1 LVNNELNLKLK
12 IMIRKI
18 TQISFAIIIV
28 LLLVSCKNTKQKIQ
42 EHVNIY
48 NSSAEFFTGKNIV
61 WTTAKGF
68 LNDSKIEIR
77 IVTDLEQNEANK
89 SVSDKELNGLLAGM
103 IKNDKIPK
111 HLVEEGVVFD
121 VYYLADNSTIL
132 AQKLI
137 SKQELAELSKDN
149 SGSGSDE
156 QVTANP

>member
-1 LVNNELNLKLK
+1 
-12 IMIRKI
+12 MIRKI

-42 EHVNIY
+42 EHVNVY
-48 NSSAEFFTGKNIV
+48 NSSAELFTGKNIV
-61 WTTAKGF
+61 WTTAKGY

-89 SVSDKELNGLLAGM
+89 LVSDKEFSGVLAGM

-111 HLVEEGVVFD
+111 ELIEEGVVFD

-137 SKQELAELSKDN
+137 GKEELAELSK
-149 SGSGSDE
+149 SSEGVAVDE
-156 QVTANP
+156 KVIAKP